1 MISLLNAYR
10 WLMRSLLG
18 GEVLN
23 VYDSVLN
30 VRAPLLEAI
39 EVLTIIVGFLRQD
52 HARAPAVSEQL
63 RRR

>member
-1 MISLLNAYR
+1 
-10 WLMRSLLG
+10 MRSLLG

-39 EVLTIIVGFLRQD
+39 EVLTIIVGLLRQD